1 MRPTLPPATGNW
13 IMERRIIR
21 LFLEYLW
28 VWQGGLLPVP
38 WDRLETDG
46 RCGSFHLIEK
56 RRMPSGILYVSD
68 PREWDKE
75 HTYRWSSALR
85 ALDIPEDSVFQFRQP
100 RPGLVQTMTRKVMH
114 PDSQLTFKPES
125 LLYMRQR
132 LMEQA
137 AFPEE
142 WQGLPPV
149 PKIPYKPFTSE
160 QLQEFR
166 TIASDIPTL
175 LVLLDFIEGYE
186 SFGPYQATP
195 DDWRK
200 TVDRCCHL
208 LPSLP
213 QHTAGLEHFVRTL
226 DANGPQLP
234 REFFNTSTSKHYK
247 WDVGYIRAWIDQGA
261 FLHRSGSYMGGPYGF
276 KWLVLL
282 ILHLHACGS
291 KINLGLGPVYG
302 EVVPEW
308 TKKDN
313 LAVVATV
320 AQVQESLNQSV
331 VALMKTMPQRT
342 QATTNLEDAENGLLR
357 WTEEDVTVVVAHQ
370 GMDEWTRRNRI
381 VTGGEEGS
389 EPHSKHSKPR
399 KRSRDSTGTDDRSS
413 DEKGD
418 EYSERHTWRRRSNSN
433 GGDVQE
439 PEYGAARQ
447 SVRFAS

>member
-1 MRPTLPPATGNW
+1 
-13 IMERRIIR
+13 
-21 LFLEYLW
+21 
-28 VWQGGLLPVP
+28 
-38 WDRLETDG
+38 
-46 RCGSFHLIEK
+46 
-56 RRMPSGILYVSD
+56 
-68 PREWDKE
+68 
-75 HTYRWSSALR
+75 
-85 ALDIPEDSVFQFRQP
+85 
-100 RPGLVQTMTRKVMH
+100 
-114 PDSQLTFKPES
+114 
-125 LLYMRQR
+125 
-132 LMEQA
+132 MEQA

-149 PKIPYKPFTSE
+149 PKIPYKPFTLE

-186 SFGPYQATP
+186 SFRPYQATP

-234 REFFNTSTSKHYK
+234 REFFDTSTSKHYK

-447 SVRFAS
+447 SEFRGDYKYQGSSV